1 MNWILFLV
9 VSIGFACTPTTEKRK
24 AEPSEDV
31 VFQPEDKEILSKVIS
46 LYLGEKENQ
55 TAELMVKV
63 GTFFKETPYVAHTLE
78 MEPEK
83 LVVNLRELDC
93 TTFTENCLAIAR
105 TIKSDNPDFK
115 TFTRE
120 LRHIRYRNGKINGY
134 PSRLHYFSDWIYDN
148 EKKKTVKNV
157 SKEIAQTPCPV
168 FINFMSTHPG
178 SYNQLKDST
187 LIPFISSTEKEISAR
202 KMYYIPKNR
211 ITELESHLM
220 NGDIAGITTDISGLD
235 ISHVV
240 LLVKVNGRMHI
251 LHASSAEE
259 KVVLSENTLEDYLR
273 SSKHSTGIM
282 VARPL

>member
-1 MNWILFLV
+1 MKWILFLLFA
-9 VSIGFACTPTTEKRK
+9 IGFACTPAKEKSKTEL
-24 AEPSEDV
+24 SENV
-31 VFQPEDKEILSKVIS
+31 VFQPEDKAILSEVIS
-46 LYLGEKENQ
+46 HCSGEKDIP

-78 MEPEK
+78 KEPEQ
-83 LVVNLRELDC
+83 LVVNLQEMDC
-93 TTFTENCLAIAR
+93 TTFAENCLAIAR
-105 TIKSDNPDFK
+105 TIKNDNPGFE
-115 TFTRE
+115 TFTGE
-120 LRHIRYRNGKINGY
+120 LRHIRYRDGKINGY

-148 EKKKTVKNV
+148 EKKKTVKDV

-168 FINFMSTHPG
+168 LVNFMSTHPG
-178 SYNQLKDST
+178 SYSQLKDST
-187 LIPFISSTEKEISAR
+187 LIPFISSTEKEISTR
-202 KMYYIPKNR
+202 EMYFIPKNR
-211 ITELESHLM
+211 IAECENHLM

-259 KVVLSENTLEDYLR
+259 KVVLSENTLEEYLKNG
-273 SSKHSTGIM
+273 KHSTGIM

>member
-1 MNWILFLV
+1 MKWILFLLFA
-9 VSIGFACTPTTEKRK
+9 IGFACTPTTEKRK
-24 AEPSEDV
+24 AESSENV
-31 VFQPEDKEILSKVIS
+31 VFQPEDKAILSKVIS
-46 LYLGEKENQ
+46 LYLGEKENP
-55 TAELMVKV
+55 TSELMVKV

-78 MEPEK
+78 MKPEQ
-83 LVVNLRELDC
+83 LVVNLREMDC
-93 TTFTENCLAIAR
+93 TTFAENCLAIAR
-105 TIKSDNPDFK
+105 TIKSDNPGFE

-120 LRHIRYRNGKINGY
+120 LRHIRYRDGKINGY
-134 PSRLHYFSDWIYDN
+134 PSRLHYFSEWIYDN
-148 EKKKTVKNV
+148 EKKKTVKDV

-168 FINFMSTHPG
+168 FVNFMSTHPG
-178 SYNQLKDST
+178 SYSQLKDTT

-211 ITELESHLM
+211 IAEFENHLM

-240 LLVKVNGRMHI
+240 LLFKVNGRMHI

-273 SSKHSTGIM
+273 SSNHSTGIK